1 MKALKEELKTE
12 IIDDFHRAKN
22 ALGSA
27 KKNFEDD
34 DLPAAS
40 NRIFVACEN
49 AIYAR
54 LKIMFGNTTFSRRRI
69 VLKIGSISPSLKD
82 LYERSYDMRVQA
94 DYGRRSRIAELN
106 RKNVEAVIKETE
118 NLISNAE
125 TEMKN
130 AGIL

>member
-1 MKALKEELKTE
+1 MKALKAELKNE
-12 IIDDFHRAKN
+12 IIADFHRAKN

-40 NRIFVACEN
+40 NRVFVACEN

-54 LKIMFGNTTFSRRRI
+54 LRIMFGDTTFSRRRI
-69 VLKIGSISPSLKD
+69 VLKIGSISPLLKE

-106 RKNVEAVIKETE
+106 RENVEKVIKETE
-118 NLISNAE
+118 SLISDTE
-125 TEMKN
+125 TEMRN
-130 AGIL
+130 AGVL

>member
-1 MKALKEELKTE
+1 MKAELKNE
-12 IIDDFHRAKN
+12 IIADFHRAKN

-27 KKNFEDD
+27 KKNFEED

-40 NRIFVACEN
+40 NRVFVACEN

-54 LKIMFGNTTFSRRRI
+54 LRIMFGNTTFSRKRI
-69 VLKIGSISPSLKD
+69 VLKIGSISPLLKD

-94 DYGRRSRIAELN
+94 DYGRRSRIVELN
-106 RKNVEAVIKETE
+106 KNNVEAVIKETE
-118 NLISNAE
+118 NLISNTE
-125 TEMKN
+125 TEMKT

>member
-1 MKALKEELKTE
+1 MKSELKNE
-12 IIDDFHRAKN
+12 IIDDFHRAKD
-22 ALGSA
+22 ALVSA
-27 KKNFEDD
+27 KKNFEDND
-34 DLPAAS
+34 VPAAS
-40 NRIFVACEN
+40 NRVFVACEN
-49 AIYAR
+49 AIYVR

-69 VLKIGSISPSLKD
+69 LLKIGSISPSLKD

-106 RKNVEAVIKETE
+106 RKNVEDVIKETE

-130 AGIL
+130 AGVL